1 MKKLLYILLFCVL
14 PFVVSAQLGLNNNTV
29 TISSTG
35 TIQADSVINT
45 VVVLQPNEIDFTYAH
60 SNQSFKDS
68 AVTITGGTN
77 NQYIWFWR
85 LYYNEFQCLL
95 RTILRTMKYAEVF

>member
-35 TIQADSVINT
+35 TIQADSVKHT
-45 VVVLQPNEIDFTYAH
+45 VVVLQPNEIDFSYAH

-68 AVTITGGTN
+68 AITITGGTN
-77 NQYIWFWR
+77 VQITNASGSGDFTITSSSVYFEQY
-85 LYYNEFQCLL
+85 
-95 RTILRTMKYAEVF
+95 YAK